1 MREANMRYRDAFLLV
16 FAVDNRRTSE
26 TLQLEMQRLQ
36 RVKDN
41 ELPVV
46 VGG

>member
-1 MREANMRYRDAFLLV
+1 
-16 FAVDNRRTSE
+16 
-26 TLQLEMQRLQ
+26 MQRLQ

-46 VGG
+46 VGGWSFSELLNFEKNL